1 MATSWRKIR
10 DALVVVGL
18 LVVPLLLVVSFLRT
32 PERLG
37 PFDRAIRRITVPLE
51 AGVSYAT
58 RMVGA
63 FFERWI
69 LQAKLQ
75 EENAVLRGQ
84 MRELEREVRSL
95 RALAEE
101 NEELRRALQMREKAT
116 EDLLVAERV
125 GIEQSPHFRV
135 IGIRIDRGR
144 GQVRED
150 MPVISADGVVGRID
164 RVYDDY
170 SEVMLVTDPRS
181 RVAVELPRTRA
192 QGILF
197 GVGEDLCE
205 VSVPEEFDVREG
217 DLVQTS
223 GVDDIF
229 PKGQPVGAVTAIEVR
244 PDGTKH
250 LEVSPFVAFDR
261 AFVMWVVLAPAPA
274 ADPLAERPPADPPAA
289 GFSAVE

>member
-1 MATSWRKIR
+1 MSPSLRKVR
-10 DALVVVGL
+10 DAVAVAG
-18 LVVPLLLVVSFLRT
+18 LLLVPVLLLATFLRS

-37 PFDRAIRRITVPLE
+37 PFDRAVRRITVPLE

-69 LQAKLQ
+69 LQARLQ
-75 EENAVLRGQ
+75 EENAVLRGEIRDLQ
-84 MRELEREVRSL
+84 RELRDL

-101 NEELRRALQMREKAT
+101 NEELRRALQMREKAP

-125 GIEQSPHFRV
+125 GVEQSPHFRV

-144 GQVRED
+144 GRVRPD
-150 MPVISADGVVGRID
+150 MPVVSADGVVGRID
-164 RVYDDY
+164 RTYDEY
-170 SEVMLVTDPRS
+170 SEVMLITDPRS

-192 QGILF
+192 QGILV
-197 GVGEDLCE
+197 GVGEDRCE
-205 VSVPEEFDVREG
+205 VSVPEEFEVREG

-229 PKGQPVGAVTAIEVR
+229 PKGQPVGVVASIEVR
-244 PDGTKH
+244 PDGTKR
-250 LEVSPFVAFDR
+250 LAVEPFVAFDR
-261 AFVMWVVLAPAPA
+261 VFVMWVVLAPAPE
-274 ADPLAERPPADPPAA
+274 ADPHAERPPSEPVE
-289 GFSAVE
+289 GGLSAVR